1 MRHCARADYLDF
13 FVFCSFV
20 LSTSVVHRSLIW
32 YLLFSWI
39 GSACLWNPCGSVS
52 NSHAIHARKR
62 ERERE
67 LITEFTIS
75 LSIREL
81 CGWSANISA
90 RYYYWFQYR
99 QPYNSNII
107 SVRGVMDIGNTN
119 FYDKNSS
126 TPWIVPKNASPTKFC
141 FDDGMN

>member
-39 GSACLWNPCGSVS
+39 GSACLWNPCGSVP
-52 NSHAIHARKR
+52 NSHAKYMR

-67 LITEFTIS
+67 RIDH
-75 LSIREL
+75 RVH
-81 CGWSANISA
+81 NIFIYKGA
-90 RYYYWFQYR
+90 MRLVCEYFCAILYYWFKYR

-107 SVRGVMDIGNTN
+107 SVRGVMDIGNIN
-119 FYDKNSS
+119 LYDKNSS

>member
-39 GSACLWNPCGSVS
+39 GSACLWNPCGSVP
-52 NSHAIHARKR
+52 NSHAIHARK
-62 ERERE
+62 RERE

-107 SVRGVMDIGNTN
+107 SVRGVMDIGNIN
-119 FYDKNSS
+119 LYDKNSS

>member
-13 FVFCSFV
+13 FFFVHLFFQRASFTDRLSDIYCS
-20 LSTSVVHRSLIW
+20 LELAR
-32 YLLFSWI
+32 
-39 GSACLWNPCGSVS
+39 
-52 NSHAIHARKR
+52 HAYETLAAQYQIHMRYMR

-67 LITEFTIS
+67 RIDH
-75 LSIREL
+75 RVH
-81 CGWSANISA
+81 NIFIYKGA
-90 RYYYWFQYR
+90 MRLVCEYFCAILYYWFKYR

-107 SVRGVMDIGNTN
+107 SVRGVMDIGNIN
-119 FYDKNSS
+119 LYDKNSS

>member
-13 FVFCSFV
+13 LFFVHLFLQRASFTDRLSDIYCS
-20 LSTSVVHRSLIW
+20 LELAR
-32 YLLFSWI
+32 
-39 GSACLWNPCGSVS
+39 
-52 NSHAIHARKR
+52 HAYETLAAQYQIHMRNTCEK

-107 SVRGVMDIGNTN
+107 SVRGVMDIGNIN
-119 FYDKNSS
+119 LYDKNSS